1 MDETQKIFDTYEKIA
16 EQYAV
21 FTKFKP
27 NNVHLERPAIRALVP
42 DIQGAHV
49 LDAGCGPGTNIPWL
63 IERGAQMLGIEINEL
78 ISDAIMGM
86 RKVAPEIG
94 LG

>member
-27 NNVHLERPAIRALVP
+27 NNVHLERPAVRALVP

-49 LDAGCGPGTNIPWL
+49 LDAGCGPGDEHPLDDRARRSEGCGNRWQPTDDHH
-63 IERGAQMLGIEINEL
+63 R
-78 ISDAIMGM
+78 
-86 RKVAPEIG
+86 R
-94 LG
+94 

>member
-27 NNVHLERPAIRALVP
+27 NNVHLERLAVRALLQEV
-42 DIQGAHV
+42 GEA
-49 LDAGCGPGTNIPWL
+49 LEA
-63 IERGAQMLGIEINEL
+63 RAR
-78 ISDAIMGM
+78 
-86 RKVAPEIG
+86 RKLRESLAPFQPAA
-94 LG
+94 